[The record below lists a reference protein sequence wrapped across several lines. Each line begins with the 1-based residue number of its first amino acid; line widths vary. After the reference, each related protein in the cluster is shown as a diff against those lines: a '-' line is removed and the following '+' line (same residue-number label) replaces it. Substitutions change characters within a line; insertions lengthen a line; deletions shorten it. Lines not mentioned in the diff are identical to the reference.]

1 MSGTL
6 QIAVVGVGGQGVVSL
21 ARLLGRAAVQAG
33 LEARVGQI
41 HGLSQRGGS
50 VEATVVLGPGNT
62 AYVSPGQA
70 EVVVALEPLEAA
82 RALPKISGTASVLV
96 NRTPI
101 VPTNVTLDR
110 VGYPD
115 LGSLV
120 SQIEDVARE
129 VHLIEGT
136 KLARQAGSGRLLN
149 VVMVGVVAGL
159 DLLPVPPGALAA
171 TAEQFHG
178 SPHTVARRKAF
189 SLGEEL
195 GRELAAS
202 RLLTGRAAIGEPGRD
217 HPAAPQR

>member
-1 MSGTL
+1 M
-6 QIAVVGVGGQGVVSL
+6 
-21 ARLLGRAAVQAG
+21 QAG

-50 VEATVVLGPGNT
+50 VEATVVIGPGNT
-62 AYVSPGQA
+62 AYVSPGEA

-82 RALPKISGTASVLV
+82 RALPKISGNASVLV

-101 VPTNVTLDR
+101 VPTNVTLHR
-110 VGYPD
+110 AAYPD
-115 LGSLV
+115 LDSLL

-136 KLARQAGSGRLLN
+136 ELARQAGSVRLLN

-159 DLLPVPPGALAA
+159 DLLPVLPGILAA

-178 SPHTVARRKAF
+178 SPHTLARRRAF

-195 GRELAAS
+195 GRELAAA
-202 RLLTGRAAIGEPGRD
+202 RLLATRAAIGEPGRD